1 MITGI
6 RDSCISFL
14 SAQPG
19 VEPARLSQFLAIVR
33 RKRNPAVFCHPVSRA
48 QPDAPE
54 KLRVFISYSRR
65 DMAFVD
71 RLVDALKAR
80 GFEVQIDRQ
89 DLPKLEDWERELLH
103 LIRQCDTVVFVV
115 SPNSLASTVVGWEV
129 EQVRLCGKR
138 LAPVVI
144 GTVDGLTVPPDISRI
159 NYIFFSDDA
168 QFDQRVDDLAH
179 ALNSNVAWL
188 REHTRL
194 GELARRWI
202 ERGKP
207 NDGLLRGQEADD
219 AAAWASRHPREA
231 PPITEAQQQFL
242 AASRTMLARQA
253 RRRRQAQAVLG
264 LVFVAAATYAGWVN
278 QSYLRLRL
286 SGAAETLR
294 PKVLTVAAERTL
306 KPKDSFRECSAC
318 PEMVVVPTGEFL
330 MGSPESETGR
340 KDTEA
345 PQHKV
350 TIARAFA
357 ASRFEVT
364 FDEWDACS
372 TLGGCTYRPSDESWG
387 RGTRPVINV
396 SWHDAQQYSKWLSLK
411 TGKLYR
417 LLSEAEWEYA
427 ARAGSEQAY
436 TWGDQIGTESAHCKG
451 CGSHWDNTQTAPVGS
466 FAANA
471 FGLYDMHGN
480 VWEWVEDCWH
490 DTYQDAPTD
499 ALAWVTG
506 CTDETR
512 HVVRSGGWDDI
523 AEDLRAAARYPGPT
537 DIRRSI
543 NGIRLGRTLSQ

>member
-1 MITGI
+1 MFQHD
-6 RDSCISFL
+6 R
-14 SAQPG
+14 SAGPLPTTAEQ
-19 VEPARLSQFLAIVR
+19 VQR
-33 RKRNPAVFCHPVSRA
+33 
-48 QPDAPE
+48 PDASG

-65 DMAFVD
+65 DMAFTD

-89 DLPKLEDWERELLH
+89 HLPKLEDWERELLH

-115 SPNSLASTVVGWEV
+115 SPNSLASTVVRWEV
-129 EQVRLCGKR
+129 EQVRLSGKR

-144 GTVDGLTVPPDISRI
+144 GKIDSPMVPPEISRI
-159 NYIFFSDDA
+159 NYIFFTEDA
-168 QFDQRVDDLAH
+168 LFDQGVNELAH
-179 ALNSNVAWL
+179 ALNTNVAWL

-202 ERGKP
+202 ERGRP
-207 NDGLLRGQEADD
+207 NDGLLRGQEVDD
-219 AAAWASRHPREA
+219 ATAWASQYPREA
-231 PPITEAQQQFL
+231 PPITEGQRQFL
-242 AASRTMLARQA
+242 AASRTLLARQA

-264 LVFVAAATYAGWVN
+264 LIFVGAATYAGWAN
-278 QSYLRLRL
+278 RSYLKLRV
-286 SGAAETLR
+286 SGAAETLS
-294 PKVLTVAAERTL
+294 PKVLTAAAERML
-306 KPKDSFRECSAC
+306 KPREPFRECSAC
-318 PEMVVVPTGEFL
+318 PDMVMLPPGEFL

-350 TIARAFA
+350 TIVRAFA
-357 ASRFEVT
+357 VSRFELT

-372 TLGGCTYRPSDESWG
+372 ILGGCAYQPSDESWG

-396 SWHDAQQYSKWLSLK
+396 SWHDAQQYLNWLSRK
-411 TGKLYR
+411 TGKPYR

-427 ARAGSEQAY
+427 ARGGSGQAY
-436 TWGDQIGTESAHCKG
+436 SWGDQIGTERAHCKG
-451 CGSHWDNTQTAPVGS
+451 CGSYWNNTQTAPVGS

-471 FGLYDMHGN
+471 FGLHDMHGN

-490 DTYQDAPTD
+490 NSYQGAPTD
-499 ALAWVTG
+499 GSAWVTG

-512 HVVRSGGWDDI
+512 HVVRGGGWDDI
-523 AEDLRAAARYPGPT
+523 PEDLRAAARYDGPT

-543 NGIRLGRTLSQ
+543 NGIRLGRSLSQ